1 MQFELNGMLQ
11 TIKKYIKITIAVIIL
26 ILGVTAWVQHN
37 EIESIT
43 SELDISQSNVKAF
56 ANENAGLLK
65 ENIAFKFTIDQ
76 INYFNDS
83 LIMEMNKMRKKMAI
97 KDRYLEQMQY
107 LLSEAK
113 KTDTVFVKDT
123 IFKDP
128 EFKLD
133 TLIGDEWFNIR
144 LGLEYPNLIA
154 AIPSLKSEKYIITSS
169 TKETVNPPKKCVI
182 SRWFQK
188 KHRIVRVEVIEKN
201 PYIENK
207 QQRFIEIIK

>member
-1 MQFELNGMLQ
+1 MLQ
-11 TIKKYIKITIAVIIL
+11 TIKKYIRITIAVIIL
-26 ILGVTAWVQHN
+26 ILGVTVWVQHN

-43 SELDISQSNVKAF
+43 SELDVSQSNVKAF

-83 LIMEMNKMRKKMAI
+83 LIVEMNKMRKKMAI
-97 KDRYLEQMQY
+97 KDKDLEQMQY

-113 KTDTVFVKDT
+113 KTDTIFVKDT
-123 IFKDP
+123 IFKNP

-154 AIPSLKSEKYIITSS
+154 ATPSLKSEKYIITSS
-169 TKETVNPPKKCVI
+169 TKETVNPPKKCVVA
-182 SRWFQK
+182 RWFQK
-188 KHRIVRVEVIEKN
+188 KHRVVRVEVIENN

>member
-1 MQFELNGMLQ
+1 MIQV
-11 TIKKYIKITIAVIIL
+11 IKRYARIIIAVVIL
-26 ILGVTAWVQHN
+26 ILGVTVWVQHN
-37 EIESIT
+37 EIEFIT

-83 LIMEMNKMRKKMAI
+83 LIVEMNKIRKKMAI
-97 KDRYLEQMQY
+97 KDRDLEQMQY

-133 TLIGDEWFNIR
+133 TLIGDTWFNIR

-154 AIPSLKSEKYIITSS
+154 ATPSLKSEKYIITSS

-182 SRWFQK
+182 ARWFQK
-188 KHRIVRVEVIEKN
+188 KHRVVRVEVIEKN

-207 QQRFIEIIK
+207 QQRFVEIVK